1 MHVPPLRDWFSSSN
15 PLLLPTRKGKQNAVF
30 TRLQNASKKSEFC
43 FTHLLPLL
51 VSFARTKGWGHVQ
64 FGKESFF
71 SVEFLSV
78 TNLTL

>member
-15 PLLLPTRKGKQNAVF
+15 PLLLGKQNAVF

-43 FTHLLPLL
+43 FTHHLPLL
-51 VSFARTKGWGHVQ
+51 VSFARTKGLGHVQ